1 VTGWQDER
9 MVGCGLGIGMPE
21 MMGMTGGTN
30 ELDVYGDHTRRT
42 AVADPLPR
50 SVLST
55 LCPIYIKSAPISL
68 PFKPRSSVINR
79 IKWIILCI

>member
-1 VTGWQDER
+1 